1 VKTLNLLTN
10 IRIGL
15 SHLPINDKHIA
26 LSELIGLSLA
36 NSFIDLKGRII
47 SSFENPQAARRL
59 ILILDFMGVPHSLSS
74 YIPNRFGGVSGH
86 KYEITFSNRVVYS
99 ILTNHDYI
107 YEVSIL
113 PVGFLRSLFL
123 ARGNLYI
130 STRGG
135 YRLTFASRY
144 RFALDYASDYLSE
157 YRFSFA
163 LQKRPN
169 KDIWFLHITKF
180 DEIVALLNLFGA
192 HAAVEK
198 LLEIHGAR
206 EVKKNI
212 TRITN
217 IELANLRRI
226 SYTSGRQYQ
235 KLSRLDERDVP
246 VNLRPLWKLRMSSEG
261 SLMSYKELANALGWT
276 KSRVSRGL
284 RKLEKLAEKEDH
296 INRKTEKQDSDN
308 I

>member
-1 VKTLNLLTN
+1 MKTLNLLTN

-15 SHLPINDKHIA
+15 SHLPITDKHVS

-36 NSFIDLKGRII
+36 NSFIDLKGQII

-59 ILILDFMGVPHSLSS
+59 ILLLDFMEEPHSLSS

-86 KYEITFSNRVVYS
+86 KYEVTFSNRVVYS
-99 ILTNHDYI
+99 VLTNHEYI
-107 YEVSIL
+107 FEVSIL
-113 PVGFLRSLFL
+113 PVGFLRALFL

-169 KDIWFLHITKF
+169 KDIWFLHLTKF
-180 DEIVALLNLFGA
+180 DEIVSLLNLFGA
-192 HAAVEK
+192 HAAVKK
-198 LLEIHGAR
+198 LLAIHEAR

-217 IELANLRRI
+217 IELANLRRV
-226 SYTSGRQYQ
+226 SYTSGRQNR
-235 KLSRLDERDVP
+235 KLSRLDESDVP
-246 VNLRPLWKLRMSSEG
+246 VNLRPLWKLRMSNEG

-284 RKLEKLAEKEDH
+284 KKLEQLAEKEKR
-296 INRKTEKQDSDN
+296 INEKIKDKDSDN